1 MEAINEFT
9 FWSLLLI
16 ALLLGLVSGFLVS
29 YLWLNQDSRARN
41 LQAELERSREEL
53 DQYKQKVNQHFQ
65 KTAELFEDMTER
77 YREVYRHLAASS
89 QDLCGEQPPALQNPD
104 TRPRLAERGD
114 SGAATAGNGDNDT
127 AAQPAQTPAARTVT
141 TTMPCWATR
150 PISPRPTARNW
161 TNSRASAADRYRASE
176 SRCFPAGLKAETRLT
191 DIPHD
196 ATMKVCVYLPFR
208 PSNRGGRHEPETS
221 YHLRFIHRA
230 GQEAQG
236 QGEFQRTASGRCPA
250 PPGRTPRGRTAAPAS
265 VRRLR

>member
-127 AAQPAQTPAARTVT
+127 AAQPAQTPRSADSDDDNA
-141 TTMPCWATR
+141 MLGD
-150 PISPRPTARNW
+150 SPYL
-161 TNSRASAADRYRASE
+161 SEADR
-176 SRCFPAGLKAETRLT
+176 AELDKQPRE
-191 DIPHD
+191 
-196 ATMKVCVYLPFR
+196 
-208 PSNRGGRHEPETS
+208 RG
-221 YHLRFIHRA
+221 
-230 GQEAQG
+230 
-236 QGEFQRTASGRCPA
+236 
-250 PPGRTPRGRTAAPAS
+250 
-265 VRRLR
+265 

>member
-89 QDLCGEQPPALQNPD
+89 QELCGEQPPALQNPE
-104 TRPRLAERGD
+104 TRPQLAERRDENSPQEGAESAAQASTGAAADNKREDDENAMFGD
-114 SGAATAGNGDNDT
+114 S
-127 AAQPAQTPAARTVT
+127 PYL
-141 TTMPCWATR
+141 
-150 PISPRPTARNW
+150 SE
-161 TNSRASAADRYRASE
+161 ADR
-176 SRCFPAGLKAETRLT
+176 AELDRQQ
-191 DIPHD
+191 
-196 ATMKVCVYLPFR
+196 R
-208 PSNRGGRHEPETS
+208 ERG
-221 YHLRFIHRA
+221 
-230 GQEAQG
+230 
-236 QGEFQRTASGRCPA
+236 
-250 PPGRTPRGRTAAPAS
+250 
-265 VRRLR
+265 